1 MGLLVSKLANECNK
15 RGNIAIVCAI
25 SHVKQTRAQIREH
38 LAPDFMEVYLDCPVE
53 VCADRDIKGHY
64 QKALA
69 GEYENFIG
77 VTEPYQLSDQ
87 PELILDT
94 VNQSV
99 DQCADILVQY
109 TLKFFDLVCTYEH
122 GTQSVARA
130 THICSPFIDR
140 LYTFFCCEDSI
151 SFNSH

>member
-1 MGLLVSKLANECNK
+1 MLDGDETRKRLPQTYGYSNEDRKTVGLLVSKLASDCNK

-25 SHVKQTRAQIREH
+25 SHVKQTHAQIREH
-38 LAPDFMEVYLDCPVE
+38 LGPDFVEVYLDCPVE

-77 VTEPYQLSDQ
+77 VTEPYQVSDQ

-99 DQCADILVQY
+99 DQCTDILLDY
-109 TLKFFDLVCTYEH
+109 ILKFFAL
-122 GTQSVARA
+122 
-130 THICSPFIDR
+130 
-140 LYTFFCCEDSI
+140 
-151 SFNSH
+151 